1 MQLECHGCLAAANA
15 CGSNAVCFT
24 ACIRLH
30 LCTPTYALKGQ
41 CAAQVLGCYVAC
53 SSSKTSITACSHL
66 HVCSQ
71 CFGLILV
78 KRPPSSL

>member
-30 LCTPTYALKGQ
+30 LCTP
-41 CAAQVLGCYVAC
+41 VLGCYVAC